1 MQVTKEIYEKVV
13 KECNGD
19 LDLAHEVVMKLYDYR
34 CTSHYPGAIIK
45 SIKESVLEERKDP
58 EFVEFNLDD
67 VNVLEQILCE
77 NIKSCFLELER
88 RELKENIDAIL
99 LELIQMDQGKSE
111 RNAEFI
117 IERYMNGKSYKQIS
131 DEFGVTPERVRN
143 VVSRYLRK
151 FRQPSRAKYIEDFLF
166 DSYLYL

>member
-1 MQVTKEIYEKVV
+1 M
-13 KECNGD
+13 
-19 LDLAHEVVMKLYDYR
+19 
-34 CTSHYPGAIIK
+34 
-45 SIKESVLEERKDP
+45 EERKDP